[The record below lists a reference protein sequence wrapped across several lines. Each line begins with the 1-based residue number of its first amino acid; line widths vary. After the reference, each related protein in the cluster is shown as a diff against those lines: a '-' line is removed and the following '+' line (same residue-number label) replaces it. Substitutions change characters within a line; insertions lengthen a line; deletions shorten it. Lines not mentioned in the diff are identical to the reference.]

1 MNDIT
6 LETRDGFD
14 LAVTIEPDQD
24 SGAPWDNSDGHGPV
38 TDWTT
43 SSKSPGQ
50 LVLARGLRAGR
61 SKRFYNWQEAC
72 ALALRDE
79 WGVSPYS
86 LTIDASTR
94 NPGMY
99 QATAHHFDSDNHLAA
114 ITSDWCDCPNM
125 ARAQTYAMHR
135 ATMSP
140 RAYAALAASQDFAR
154 LKSWCD
160 DQWNYVGIIVTASRA
175 GIELASASLW
185 GIESDSADYLTECA
199 NELAQEAMTD
209 AQAAIAALME

>member
-1 MNDIT
+1 MDIST
-6 LETRDGFD
+6 MKQGFD
-14 LAVTIEPDQD
+14 LAVTIEPDPHNE
-24 SGAPWDNSDGHGPV
+24 APWDNSDGHGPV

-50 LVLARGLRAGR
+50 LVLVSDGG
-61 SKRFYNWQEAC
+61 SKRFYNWHEAC

-86 LTIDASTR
+86 LMIDASTR

-99 QATAHHFDSDNHLAA
+99 QATAHHFDSDNA

-154 LKSWCD
+154 LNSWCEGD
-160 DQWNYVGIIVTASRA
+160 WCYVGIIVTASRA
-175 GIELASASLW
+175 GIKLASASLW
-185 GIESDSADYLTECA
+185 GIESDSGDYLTDCA
-199 NELAQEAMTD
+199 NELAQEAITD